1 MSIDEAIR
9 WVWAKSGDDGE
20 SSASGTHPLVCH
32 LIDAG
37 AVAEALWDV
46 ALAPA
51 TRALIARAFHGNHD
65 AARRGVITLAA
76 VHDIGKA
83 TPAFAQRHP
92 ASRDVLA
99 DRGLTFPEFA
109 TETDHARLGGYL
121 LRVHRARIVAG
132 ADPAV
137 ATCAAEIIAGHHG
150 AFRPVADLTNTPE
163 VLEGAGLRQAGS
175 GRGSWRTV

>member
-1 MSIDEAIR
+1 MSIDDAIR

-20 SSASGTHPLVCH
+20 ASASGTHPLVCH

-46 ALAPA
+46 ALATA
-51 TRALIARAFHGNHD
+51 TRALIARAFHGNHA

-92 ASRDVLA
+92 ASRTVLA
-99 DRGLTFPEFA
+99 D
-109 TETDHARLGGYL
+109 
-121 LRVHRARIVAG
+121 
-132 ADPAV
+132 
-137 ATCAAEIIAGHHG
+137 
-150 AFRPVADLTNTPE
+150 
-163 VLEGAGLRQAGS
+163 
-175 GRGSWRTV
+175 